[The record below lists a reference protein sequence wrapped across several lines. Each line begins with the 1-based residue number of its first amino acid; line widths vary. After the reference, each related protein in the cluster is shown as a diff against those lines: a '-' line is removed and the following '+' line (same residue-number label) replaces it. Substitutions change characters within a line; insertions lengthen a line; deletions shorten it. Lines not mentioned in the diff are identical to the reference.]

1 LRGDSLERYLPATVA
16 GEDCVS
22 RRVKEFIE
30 ISDFASLDDLIARL
44 EAVRDSLPPF
54 AEAELRMKGDDVFGR
69 KLSISFMRDQNGE
82 EADYEQ
88 RYAEVIRAAQEQA
101 LDKLQQEL
109 GVVCRLPTGRKRR
122 AA

>member
-1 LRGDSLERYLPATVA
+1 M
-16 GEDCVS
+16 S

-30 ISDFASLDDLIARL
+30 IGDFASLDELIARL
-44 EAVRDSLPPF
+44 EAVRASLPQF

-69 KLSISFMRDQNGE
+69 KLSISYMREQTDE
-82 EADYEQ
+82 EAGYDE

-101 LDKLQQEL
+101 LEKLQEEL
-109 GVVCRLPTGRKRR
+109 GVVCRIPAPRKRR

>member
-1 LRGDSLERYLPATVA
+1 MA
-16 GEDCVS
+16 

-30 ISDFASLDDLIARL
+30 IGDFASLDELIDKL
-44 EAVRDSLPPF
+44 EAIRASLPRF

-69 KLSISFMRDQNGE
+69 KLTISYMREQTENEAEYE
-82 EADYEQ
+82 E

-109 GVVCRLPTGRKRR
+109 GVVCRVATPRKHR

>member
-1 LRGDSLERYLPATVA
+1 M
-16 GEDCVS
+16 S

-30 ISDFASLDDLIARL
+30 ISDFASLDELIEKL
-44 EAVRDSLPPF
+44 EAIRDRLPDF

-69 KLSISFMRDQNGE
+69 KLSISYMRELTDE
-82 EADYEQ
+82 EADCED

-101 LDKLQQEL
+101 LTKLQEEL
-109 GVVCRLPTGRKRR
+109 GVVCRLHTPRKRR

>member
-1 LRGDSLERYLPATVA
+1 
-16 GEDCVS
+16 VS

-30 ISDFASLDDLIARL
+30 ISDFSSLDELIARL
-44 EAVRDSLPPF
+44 EAVRDSLPAF
-54 AEAELRMKGDDVFGR
+54 AEAELRLKGDDVFGR
-69 KLSISFMRDQNGE
+69 KLTISYMREQTGE
-82 EADYEQ
+82 EAEYDE
-88 RYAEVIRAAQEQA
+88 RYAEVIRTAQEQA

>member
-1 LRGDSLERYLPATVA
+1 M
-16 GEDCVS
+16 S

-30 ISDFASLDDLIARL
+30 IGDFASLDELIGKL
-44 EAVRDSLPPF
+44 EAVRETLPAF

-69 KLSISFMRDQNGE
+69 KLSISYMREQTEE
-82 EADYEQ
+82 EASYDE
-88 RYAEVIRAAQEQA
+88 RYAAVIRAAQEQA

-109 GVVCRLPTGRKRR
+109 GVVCRIATPRKRR

>member
-1 LRGDSLERYLPATVA
+1 M
-16 GEDCVS
+16 S

-30 ISDFASLDDLIARL
+30 IGDFSSLDELIARL
-44 EAVRDSLPPF
+44 VAVRDNLPGF

-69 KLSISFMRDQNGE
+69 KLSISYMREQTED
-82 EADYEQ
+82 EASYDE
-88 RYAEVIRAAQEQA
+88 RYAAVIRAAQEQA

-109 GVVCRLPTGRKRR
+109 GVVCRVATGRKRR

>member
-1 LRGDSLERYLPATVA
+1 
-16 GEDCVS
+16 VS
-22 RRVKEFIE
+22 RRVKQFIE
-30 ISDFASLDDLIARL
+30 ISDFASLDDLIAKL
-44 EAVRDSLPPF
+44 EAVRDGLPAF

-69 KLSISFMRDQNGE
+69 KLSISFMREQTGE
-82 EADYEQ
+82 EADYEE

-109 GVVCRLPTGRKRR
+109 GIVCRLPTGRKRR